1 MKFKIKIL
9 KMTFLIFCTSF
20 YQILLAQ
27 TSFSYSPGTS
37 GSFNL
42 SLPPINQN
50 PYPLSPPP
58 YYTLFVETGNGRY
71 FKVPDPNSLF
81 TNNINGT
88 IFSNNTYTYPYH
100 IAKGSNAVATI
111 SGWYDTTPRPPRNL
125 SIIMGN
131 PNGSPLQDQVKL
143 GTGIKAS
150 HIGIDPCVTIIV
162 PGDTMV
168 TAITYKPY
176 VGALSNNIVGL
187 FYNNPSPSGLNNI
200 FNTINGQTMYNFD
213 NTVLDNHVQPTK
225 AIRTHNNET
234 VFSSIEELQNS
245 IPGLPQSVI
254 DKLNNE
260 SSGFLNK
267 LYFVLPYI
275 QPGSQALESNIFVSL
290 APTTNT
296 NSYDTQTP
304 SVFKAAIVEFNSGGV
319 LNSNTKQVN
328 LQTQFLARDPNKITS
343 TPECL
348 NTKDDVLYPW
358 DILIKNRIE
367 FHNEGPGDAKDIEV
381 TVTVPDGIKFPTLLS
396 TASLLV
402 NGVPRL
408 FTPNF
413 GDNNYTLK
421 PAQRKIVFKMNNIF
435 LKGTVNQ
442 KNASKRVGYIF
453 FDLKTNPFPQDI
465 PQCMYTD
472 ISIVFINRNGT
483 RNAPFVHAALIRR
496 NCSIASPCSRFSPA
510 GGPDTR

>member
-1 MKFKIKIL
+1 
-9 KMTFLIFCTSF
+9 MTFLIFCTSF
-20 YQILLAQ
+20 YQISLAQ
-27 TSFSYSPGTS
+27 TFNYSPGTS

-42 SLPPINQN
+42 SLPPIDQT
-50 PYPLSPPP
+50 PYPLSSFP
-58 YYTLFVETGNGRY
+58 YYTLFIETGNGRY
-71 FKVPDPNSLF
+71 FKVPDPNSPYI
-81 TNNINGT
+81 NNIDGT
-88 IFSNNTYTYPYH
+88 IPSNTSYAYPYH
-100 IAKGSNAVATI
+100 IATGSNAVATV
-111 SGWYDTTPRPPRNL
+111 SAWYDTTQRPPRHL
-125 SIIMGN
+125 SIIVGN
-131 PNGSPLQDQVKL
+131 PNGSQLQNQVKL
-143 GTGIKAS
+143 GTGLKGS

-176 VGALSNNIVGL
+176 VNALSNNIVGL
-187 FYNNPSPSGLNNI
+187 FYNNTSPGGLNNI

-213 NTVLDNHVQPTK
+213 NTSSDNHVQPTK
-225 AIRTHNNET
+225 AIRTHNNEA

-254 DKLNNE
+254 NKLNTE
-260 SSGFLNK
+260 SFGFQNK

-296 NSYDTQTP
+296 SSYDTNA
-304 SVFKAAIVEFNSGGV
+304 SSKFKAAIVEFNSGGI
-319 LNSNTKQVN
+319 LNSSTKEVN
-328 LQTQFLARDPNKITS
+328 LQIQFLARDPNKITT

-348 NTKDDVLYPW
+348 NTPGEDVLYPW
-358 DILIKNRIE
+358 DVVIKNRIE

-396 TASLLV
+396 NASLFV
-402 NGVPRL
+402 NGVAKP
-408 FTPNF
+408 FTLTI

-421 PAQRKIVFKMNNIF
+421 PIPERKIVFKMKNIF
-435 LKGTVNQ
+435 LKGTVNE

-453 FDLKTNPFPQDI
+453 FNLKTNPYPQDI

-483 RNAPFVHAALIRR
+483 RNAPFVGNALIRR

-510 GGPDTR
+510 GGPNTK